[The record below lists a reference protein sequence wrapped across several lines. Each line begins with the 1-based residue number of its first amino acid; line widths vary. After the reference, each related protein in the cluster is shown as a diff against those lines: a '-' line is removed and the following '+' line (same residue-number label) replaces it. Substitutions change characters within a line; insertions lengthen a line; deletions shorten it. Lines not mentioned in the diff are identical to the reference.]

1 MKPVILQITL
11 ILVTLLPIDICHGQT
26 NFSLAGNAGST
37 FENPLMEDSVLLPQI
52 FIKDRSLV
60 VIIDSISRIQWE
72 KTGKEPQNYVLQLF
86 MVNNALVIYSG
97 WIRLDWL
104 IDAIHSRD
112 DTILTVYFTGKKGKV
127 IGFVGYNNSNFFIV
141 DTGIPTELRDSIF
154 EIIETSNMS
163 IRPFKPLEEWNG
175 EKVYDV
181 IVCRGTDTYT
191 LYEGKFVRCKIGK
204 KQ

>member
-1 MKPVILQITL
+1 MKPAILQITL
-11 ILVTLLPIDICHGQT
+11 FFVTLLPINICHGQT
-26 NFSLAGNAGST
+26 DFSLKENAGNT

-60 VIIDSISRIQWE
+60 GIIDSISGIQWE
-72 KTGKEPQNYVLQLF
+72 MTGKAPQNYVLQLF
-86 MVNNALVIYSG
+86 MVKDALVIYSS

-104 IDAIHSRD
+104 VDAVHSRD
-112 DTILTVYFTGKKGKV
+112 DTILTEYFTGKKGKV

-163 IRPFKPLEEWNG
+163 IRPFKPLKEWNG

-181 IVCRGTDTYT
+181 VVCRGTDTYT
-191 LYEGKFVRCKIGK
+191 LYDGEFVRCKIRK

>member
-72 KTGKEPQNYVLQLF
+72 KTGKEPQNYV
-86 MVNNALVIYSG
+86 
-97 WIRLDWL
+97 L